1 VVTISAKTAL
11 NTERTQ
17 VNSDAHDKFPEQ
29 LQRALDQGLLKRLP
43 RTFLPFTRQQLRDW
57 DYLFPYE
64 RQSVMHL
71 LLFLAS
77 LSQAESTALFREVVQ
92 VEERMGVRN
101 WQFSVE
107 EQTILNASLLARS
120 PYYQEWR
127 KAVQKVFDAAEE
139 HAARENT
146 AKASRHRLV
155 LLVIPQKLPL
165 DSTTVWRRWQSVG
178 RAVKLEAKDAGG
190 SQSPTQV
197 LLGTPRAERRA
208 GLLDI
213 VTRRP
218 GSTAADCWIL
228 DAGHELVESV
238 LVNESF
244 EPGSYPATL
253 LSYERLS
260 GFREQFSHE
269 INTIQKDLSAA
280 DAVYDRLRKLDVT
293 PWCPAEVA
301 GVPVIREYLRSLY
314 LSGNGALIYGNSF
327 VEWGA
332 SEALRRARPDFLV
345 ARFGVRSKPKPFT
358 SVAVFENPDK
368 INPLPAVDDLPG
380 SALDAQVL
388 ALYVWLAASRYDE
401 YRTNTACVCLA
412 ESLSEAYVIAP
423 PEFGLLRE
431 AQPVPFD
438 RFRAAVADWLS

>member
-1 VVTISAKTAL
+1 
-11 NTERTQ
+11 
-17 VNSDAHDKFPEQ
+17 VNSAAHDKFPEQ
-29 LQRALDQGLLKRLP
+29 LQKALDQGLLKRLP
-43 RTFLPFTRQQLRDW
+43 PTFLPFTRQQLHDW

-77 LSQAESTALFREVVQ
+77 LNQAESTTLFREVFQ
-92 VEERMGVRN
+92 LEEKMGVRN
-101 WQFSVE
+101 WQFSTE

-120 PYYQEWR
+120 PYYQDWR

-139 HAARENT
+139 HAARADT
-146 AKASRHRLV
+146 AKASRHRFV
-155 LLVIPQKLPL
+155 LLVIPRNLPL

-178 RAVKLEAKDAGG
+178 RVVKLDGTEAGG
-190 SQSPTQV
+190 SQSPAQA
-197 LLGTPRAERRA
+197 LLATPRGKPRD

-218 GSTAADCWIL
+218 GSTVADCWIL
-228 DAGHELVESV
+228 DAGRELVESV
-238 LVNESF
+238 LASEPI

-253 LSYERLS
+253 LSYERLA

-269 INTIQKDLSAA
+269 INAMQKDLSAA
-280 DAVYDRLRKLDVT
+280 DAVYDRLRKVDVT
-293 PWCPAEVA
+293 PWCPPEVA
-301 GVPVIREYLRSLY
+301 GVPAIREYLRLLY
-314 LSGNGALIYGNSF
+314 LSGNGALIFGNSF

-358 SVAVFENPDK
+358 SVAVFENPDQ

-380 SALDAQVL
+380 SALDAQEL

-412 ESLSEAYVIAP
+412 EGLSEAYVIAP
-423 PEFGLLRE
+423 PEFDLFRE
-431 AQPVPFD
+431 AQPVPLD
-438 RFRAAVADWLS
+438 PFRAVVAEWLS